1 MSIYLIL
8 KTLLRRKIVTAL
20 LLLQLALTLALLLNS
35 LQLASQTRA
44 QLLAPTGLDLVNT
57 ITVQIKPTTKQ
68 LRQYP
73 ALGDLLQRQLEA
85 LRQVAGVEAAAYA
98 NQPPL
103 RQGGNQG
110 NIYKVG
116 AEAQINIPNVP
127 SYYVSADFMQ
137 VLGLTLK
144 AGRWPAYQPPEQ
156 ADDYP
161 LVITESLALKVF
173 GDINV
178 IGQQLNHGTVHA
190 VVSDFYGHRMGSNE
204 MYNYVMVADLY
215 GVDWGYTLL
224 LRVKPG
230 QVEQVRSQL
239 DTVLRRVDSNVEIF
253 YSRTLAEQHQRLY
266 STEFGL
272 SLLLSLLSALMLL
285 VTLVSGYSHTHF
297 HVLKSQQEIG
307 IKRALGLSRQGMLLE
322 LLAENWLCT
331 LAGGGLGLLLAG
343 GLNQALAKVI
353 AIEPLPWLSGV
364 LTLLLLMLCV
374 TLATWYPARLATRV
388 SPACATKNQ

>member
-204 MYNYVMVADLY
+204 M
-215 GVDWGYTLL
+215 
-224 LRVKPG
+224 
-230 QVEQVRSQL
+230 
-239 DTVLRRVDSNVEIF
+239 
-253 YSRTLAEQHQRLY
+253 
-266 STEFGL
+266 
-272 SLLLSLLSALMLL
+272 
-285 VTLVSGYSHTHF
+285 
-297 HVLKSQQEIG
+297 
-307 IKRALGLSRQGMLLE
+307 
-322 LLAENWLCT
+322 
-331 LAGGGLGLLLAG
+331 
-343 GLNQALAKVI
+343 
-353 AIEPLPWLSGV
+353 
-364 LTLLLLMLCV
+364 
-374 TLATWYPARLATRV
+374 
-388 SPACATKNQ
+388 